1 METFSIELSIQE
13 ANVIL
18 GALGQ
23 LPFARVHGLIANIQ
37 DQANAQLNG
46 AGALEATPVETP
58 EPEKEMVTA

>member
-23 LPFARVHGLIANIQ
+23 LPFAQVHGLIRNIQ

-46 AGALEATPVETP
+46 TETLEASPIETP
-58 EPEKEMVTA
+58 EPEKELA

>member
-23 LPFARVHGLIANIQ
+23 LPFAQVHGLIRNIQ

-46 AGALEATPVETP
+46 TETLTTTPAEAPEEEKALA
-58 EPEKEMVTA
+58 